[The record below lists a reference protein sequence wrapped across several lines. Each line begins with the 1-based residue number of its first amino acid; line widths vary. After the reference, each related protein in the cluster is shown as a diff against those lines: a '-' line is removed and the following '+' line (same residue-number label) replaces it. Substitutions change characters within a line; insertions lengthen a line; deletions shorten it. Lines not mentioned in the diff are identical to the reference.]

1 MLSPKH
7 YAYTP
12 LWRHCPKTWR
22 PALAANRHTLKKLLI
37 VYIYGGASIVSKA
50 LLPVI
55 AGVKYAVTASCKP
68 CSDSALQR
76 ATSCIRHFPVIG
88 DTPSHIFTVQK
99 YNHFLANNV
108 YFSPKMIPKIQPA
121 AFLAFVNNSGI
132 RRRPFS
138 NVSSV

>member
-12 LWRHCPKTWR
+12 PWRHCPKMLR
-22 PALAANRHTLKKLLI
+22 RALTANRNTLKKLLI
-37 VYIYGGASIVSKA
+37 VYIYGGASLAPKA
-50 LLPVI
+50 CKPVI

-68 CSDSALQR
+68 CSDSAPQR